1 MKSLTIPALGVTA
14 ALALIGTTVQA
25 VEAGSA
31 PDTGIARIVA
41 MREQSLVGT
50 HGFLDRRAAFETLMA
65 RFPVPAGVTIRAV
78 HANGVPGKW
87 IAPDAG
93 GSPVSSTS
101 SASSTS
107 STSLARG
114 VILYLHGGG
123 FYSGSSDSHRVL
135 GATLAKDANADLL
148 LVDYRRMPEAVY
160 PAQIDDAVSSY
171 EWLLK
176 QGYPASRIAI
186 AGESAGGNLVLELAL
201 RLRAAG
207 KPLPSSMVAMSPIMD
222 LTASGESTRT
232 NARRDPVLQ
241 REGLLDVTRVY
252 MHGGDPRSPDAS
264 PLFADLRGLP
274 PLLLQVGAGELL
286 LDDSLRMAQ
295 AAARDDVTA
304 TVQVWPGMV
313 HQWQLFPDVVPDAR
327 RALRD
332 CAAFIRNHMGQP
344 ATHTD

>member
-14 ALALIGTTVQA
+14 ALALISTTVQA
-25 VEAGSA
+25 ASPPLQAGKD

-65 RFPVPAGVTIRAV
+65 QFAVPDGVTIRTV
-78 HANGVPGKW
+78 DANGVPGKW
-87 IAPDAG
+87 ISPDDGAP
-93 GSPVSSTS
+93 

-107 STSLARG
+107 SLSKARG

-135 GATLAKDANADLL
+135 GATLAKDAKADLL
-148 LVDYRRMPEAVY
+148 LLDYRRMPEALY
-160 PAQIDDAVSSY
+160 PAQIDDAVSGY
-171 EWLLK
+171 EWLLQ
-176 QGYPASRIAI
+176 QGYSATQIAI

-207 KPLPSSMVAMSPIMD
+207 RPLPSSMVAMSPIMD

-232 NARRDPVLQ
+232 NAKRDPVLQ
-241 REGLLDVTRVY
+241 RPGLLDVTRVY

-264 PLFADLRGLP
+264 PLFADLHGLP

-295 AAARDDVTA
+295 AAARDDVAA
-304 TVQVWPGMV
+304 TIEVWPGMV

-327 RALRD
+327 RALRH
-332 CAAFIRNHMGQP
+332 CAAFIRNHMGQSQL
-344 ATHTD
+344 AH